1 MQVHTNAEGM
11 LDRVAFSE
19 VLDTLRRHESVGGS
33 SGDGNWKFRLTA
45 SIDKEGDDCPSTL
58 IDFSATAFESIGLA
72 LRYKVKVAVS
82 DDCWR
87 EEGSGLTFDGVNQVV
102 ERFPYFRPV
111 QELKEDAKI
120 MDGLIPSMFFKEKPP
135 ENENKA

>member
-120 MDGLIPSMFFKEKPP
+120 MDGLIPSMFFKEKPL